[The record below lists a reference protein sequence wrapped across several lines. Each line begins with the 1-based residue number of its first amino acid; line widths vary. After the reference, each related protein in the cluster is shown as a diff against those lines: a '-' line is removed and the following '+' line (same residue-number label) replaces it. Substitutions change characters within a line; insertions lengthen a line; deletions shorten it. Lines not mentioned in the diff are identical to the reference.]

1 MNDSYAL
8 IVQIVLGLLV
18 IFFFVAVFFSARTWR
33 WPHLLFLVLCFF
45 SLGTFAVL
53 AALTLKTHQGW
64 RTEAEKL
71 AKEIVTQNQTTEHL
85 QFGDLSKKEQEPN
98 LRSVRAEITRILLD
112 RGRVWRGAQPGNFDG
127 MSVTVTVN
135 AAGAPAAAPPAAG
148 AAPAAP
154 AEEKTILYVFKEYAS
169 ADGRMFLPSV
179 YLGEFSATILGN
191 QITLSPTMPL
201 DAEQL
206 QQIRTNDATWA
217 LYEVLPIDG
226 HEFFAG
232 MDENQLRS
240 FIPQGKLSD
249 DAYNA
254 LITSYLRTFGPAEDT
269 DPPET
274 RWVKVK
280 FKKKKTIDVDNDQMA
295 PSDMNFF
302 DQQGRAVA
310 SQLRRGKPVEF
321 NDGDILIVDPTT
333 ADEWVAAG
341 DVDVVEY
348 VFMRPLNDYSNM
360 FRYVFNQ
367 RKSLADKIAVVTRET
382 KSIEDSTKLAEA
394 QTARLQAEQ
403 TKLQEDKTNLEA
415 EVVVVTELEQELTTQ
430 LADVRKALGDVYRTN
445 QQLAAE
451 LAALQEKL
459 AENIRQAE
467 TSKTA
472 AVTQ

>member
-45 SLGTFAVL
+45 ALGTFAVL

-64 RTEAEKL
+64 RSEAEKL
-71 AKEIVTQNQTTEHL
+71 AKEIVIQNQTTEHL
-85 QFGDLSKKEQEPN
+85 QFGDLSKKDQDPN
-98 LRSVRAEITRILLD
+98 LRSVQAEITRVLLD
-112 RGRVWRGAQPGNFDG
+112 RGRVWRGGQPGNFDG

-135 AAGAPAAAPPAAG
+135 AGGAPVAPPPAGGAPAAPV
-148 AAPAAP
+148 
-154 AEEKTILYVFKEYAS
+154 EDKTILYVFKEFAS
-169 ADGRMFLPSV
+169 ADGMFLPSV
-179 YLGEFSATILGN
+179 YLGEFAATILGN

-201 DAEQL
+201 DAQQL

-240 FIPQGKLSD
+240 FIPQGNLSPE
-249 DAYNA
+249 AYNA
-254 LITSYLRTFGPAEDT
+254 LITSYLRTFGPATDE

-295 PSDMNFF
+295 ASDMNFF

-310 SQLRRGKPVEF
+310 NQLRRGKPVEF
-321 NDGDILIVDPTT
+321 DDGDILIVDPTT
-333 ADEWVAAG
+333 ADEWAAAG
-341 DVDVVEY
+341 DVDKIEFVY
-348 VFMRPLNDYSNM
+348 MRPLNDYSKM
-360 FRYVFNQ
+360 FRYAFNQ

-382 KSIEDSTKLAEA
+382 QSIEASTALAIA
-394 QTARLQAEQ
+394 QGARLQAEQ
-403 TKLQEDKTNLEA
+403 TKLQEDKTYLEA
-415 EVVVVTELEQELTTQ
+415 EVAVVTELEQELTTQ

-459 AENIRQAE
+459 VENIRQAE

-472 AVTQ
+472 ALTP